1 MTKLRKDHLQC
12 WHLTTRDESSKVMDN
27 PWSIIYQSQ
36 IWSTVLRFDRGG
48 PHGWVVCCRIPWV
61 WYGMAYFGEAGP
73 PLWLFERNLSKSLDR
88 GRVDLIYAAAPRAF
102 ESIAQ
107 YRDRCQDCQGEGE
120 WRHFWS
126 HFVFFTVE
134 EVAWGLGW
142 KCGLI
147 YNPHRSAARLAPN
160 PCRNAALIGTIKEW
174 STKPNQTIIAINA
187 NPQIGSGSLFE
198 IEDSAHKEV
207 LLIAL
212 KERKRNIYYWA
223 KGSQVSSFSWTGVLS
238 MRALPIL
245 QVFCSEK
252 VKKVLSRD

>member
-1 MTKLRKDHLQC
+1 MPQWQNDHPQC
-12 WHLTTRDESSKVMDN
+12 WHLLTKDQSSKVMDN
-27 PWSIIYQSQ
+27 PWSIVSQSQ
-36 IWSTVLRFDRGG
+36 IRSTVSRFDRGG
-48 PHGWVVCCRIPWV
+48 PRGWVVCCRIPWNGMV
-61 WYGMAYFGEAGP
+61 WHTLVKEA

-88 GRVDLIYAAAPRAF
+88 GRVNLIYAAAPRAF

-147 YNPHRSAARLAPN
+147 YNPHRSAGRLAPN

-174 STKPNQTIIAINA
+174 STKPNQTIIAIYA
-187 NPQIGSGSLFE
+187 NPQIGSGSIFE
-198 IEDSAHKEV
+198 LEASAHQKISHVQPSWKESPESW
-207 LLIAL
+207 L
-212 KERKRNIYYWA
+212 KK
-223 KGSQVSSFSWTGVLS
+223 
-238 MRALPIL
+238 
-245 QVFCSEK
+245 CSG
-252 VKKVLSRD
+252 